1 MNIYIYA
8 SNSAHHG
15 SSSHLHAGIVDRIH
29 WKVQGVRQYLF
40 SKSLRKDRSGG
51 EGSAGVDGGDDTVI
65 WKYFSEYCSIKE
77 EQDNDDKVMGEWV
90 SACLVASKDTI
101 EWTQMSIYM
110 HPMIQLIMAPVHTY
124 RSLGP
129 I

>member
-1 MNIYIYA
+1 MNKYIMSCPKRVLEEVLDEMQRKRGEYMKKKDEEQ
-8 SNSAHHG
+8 N
-15 SSSHLHAGIVDRIH
+15 AGI
-29 WKVQGVRQYLF
+29 
-40 SKSLRKDRSGG
+40 
-51 EGSAGVDGGDDTVI
+51 DGGDDTVI